1 MSYRESDG
9 SIWEGA
15 KPNEGYF
22 ACDTC
27 GTTHF
32 RLKDTILD
40 AGQNQQARIYM
51 RERASCHLHNAPEKK
66 GYGKLKY
73 ELNELEKRPRFS
85 RT

>member
-40 AGQNQQARIYM
+40 AGQISRIEYVCENGHRVICTM
-51 RERASCHLHNAPEKK
+51 HR
-66 GYGKLKY
+66 
-73 ELNELEKRPRFS
+73 KRKDKAN
-85 RT
+85 